1 MTREHLTAKLAAV
14 ERMEA
19 HLNAARLEL
28 AAVFF
33 GEYPPMRALIGVD
46 IDATLMR
53 SEGVRASLQAA
64 LDDMP

>member
-1 MTREHLTAKLAAV
+1 MTRDQLTDRLSAV
-14 ERMEA
+14 ERMET

-46 IDATLMR
+46 IDAALLR
-53 SEGVRASLQAA
+53 SGVVRRSLQTA
-64 LDDMP
+64 LEDMS